1 MVIIKINQIVQGVK
15 SSLSSIFD
23 IISSE
28 SKDED
33 EDENEKTAH
42 ELYQDGIEGIK
53 SLKLPGEIESRDEK
67 SQIYLENN
75 LNKIKNIFS
84 DTYDINI
91 KGFLSILLKKKK
103 RILTMKYFH
112 IKLMILILTIDI
124 IHCTI
129 I

>member
-42 ELYQDGIEGIK
+42 ELYQDGNEDIK
-53 SLKLPGEIESRDEK
+53 SLKLPGEIKSKDEK

-75 LNKIKNIFS
+75 LKKIKDNFPDI
-84 DTYDINI
+84 YD
-91 KGFLSILLKKKK
+91 
-103 RILTMKYFH
+103 
-112 IKLMILILTIDI
+112 
-124 IHCTI
+124 
-129 I
+129 